1 MSKEILHL
9 AASDLAC
16 YAVATHPEFDLATH
30 TRAIID
36 KLEAVE
42 RGEIKRPMIL
52 CPPRHGKSML
62 ASEIF
67 VAWYFGRHPDRF
79 LDEQR

>member
-1 MSKEILHL
+1 MSQEILGL

-16 YAVATHPEFDLATH
+16 YAVATHPNFELAHH

-42 RGEIKRPMIL
+42 RGGIKRLMIL
-52 CPPRHGKSML
+52 CPPRTEPRSAAHGYLPEM
-62 ASEIF
+62 
-67 VAWYFGRHPDRF
+67 
-79 LDEQR
+79 